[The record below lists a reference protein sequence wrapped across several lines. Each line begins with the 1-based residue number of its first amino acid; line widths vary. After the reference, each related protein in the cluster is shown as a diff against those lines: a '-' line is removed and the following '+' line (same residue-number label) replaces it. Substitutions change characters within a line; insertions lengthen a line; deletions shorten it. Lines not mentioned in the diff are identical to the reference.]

1 MINNHQQEYTID
13 KNYIYKNPFEELKEL
28 FKENEKIKILTN
40 PKYVQ
45 IAFQVTKELNEED
58 IAFLDEDLKIERD
71 FKESKRK
78 TTIILSLKRKPQLN
92 QYLIEK
98 NYFYKNIFEEIKNY
112 LRNHDKVTIVAKTGE
127 VGIAF
132 RVAKE
137 LVEQGIALYDEE
149 LKLGRNFKD
158 GQGKTKIYISLIK
171 KPNIIEYNIK
181 KNEDFSETIQ
191 NLRKLFEKNEKI
203 AIVSLPGE
211 EAIAFKAAKKLVD
224 EGIASYDEE
233 LKIKRNFKAQ
243 KEKTKIFIS
252 LKRNTVPS
260 KIKNNLN
267 LISTQNNPNCD
278 EILKKSSNLEEN
290 ENISPEN
297 NNSEVCTYFKV
308 DKELKS
314 NDINTYDDELKIEKN
329 IKSEKDRIKIVISPK
344 ENIKEYEIG
353 KKSTN
358 EKIVKNLKEL
368 FKEYDKIKIIASREK
383 VGSAFT
389 AIKVLCKEGISI
401 YDEELKIKRNFKD
414 EKVKTKI
421 VISIRKKNKSN
432 N

>member
-1 MINNHQQEYTID
+1 MINNLQQEYIID

-45 IAFQVTKELNEED
+45 IAFQIAKELNKED

-171 KPNIIEYNIK
+171 KPNIKEYNIK

-191 NLRKLFEKNEKI
+191 NLIKLFEKNEKI
-203 AIVSLPGE
+203 TIVSLSGE

-224 EGIASYDEE
+224 EGIASYDKE
-233 LKIKRNFKAQ
+233 LKIKRNFKSQ

-252 LKRNTVPS
+252 LKRNIVSS
-260 KIKNNLN
+260 KVKNNIN
-267 LISTQNNPNCD
+267 LISTQSNSNFD
-278 EILKKSSNLEEN
+278 KILKKSSNLEES

-297 NNSEVCTYFKV
+297 NNSEVCTNFKV

-314 NDINTYDDELKIEKN
+314 NDTITYDDELKIEKN
-329 IKSEKDRIKIVISPK
+329 IKCVKDRIKIVISPK
-344 ENIKEYEIG
+344 ENRKEYKIG

-383 VGSAFT
+383 VGSAFF
-389 AIKVLCKEGISI
+389 AVKVLYKEGIAI